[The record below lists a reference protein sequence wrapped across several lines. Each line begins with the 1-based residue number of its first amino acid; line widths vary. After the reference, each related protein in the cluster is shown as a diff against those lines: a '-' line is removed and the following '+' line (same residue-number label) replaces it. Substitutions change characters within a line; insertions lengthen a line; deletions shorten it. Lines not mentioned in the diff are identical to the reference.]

1 MWRVQLRTSGAV
13 LFDFDT
19 VQEAG
24 TWAAD
29 LENARDNHAVTPF
42 SIAIVEAQA
51 AEKPS
56 KSIDTGKL
64 YALADAGWK
73 PLKIADE
80 LNVSEQTVRN
90 YLSKRKAP
98 AVSGK

>member
-1 MWRVQLRTSGAV
+1 MWRLSLSASGAV
-13 LFDFDT
+13 LFDFET

-24 TWAAD
+24 TFAAI
-29 LENARDNHAVTPF
+29 LEDAKKNHAITAF
-42 SIAIVEAQA
+42 SIAINEAEV
-51 AEKPS
+51 EKPS
-56 KSIDTGKL
+56 KGIDTGKL

-80 LNVSEQTVRN
+80 LNISEQTVRN
-90 YLSKRKAP
+90 YLTKRKAP